1 MTTWRMDVRKD
12 ELPPSGWHE
21 AQCRQVEDMDTT
33 FGIRL
38 RWQFWLLEIGTEVS
52 GWTSMSPST
61 QARAYQWAEVLNG
74 GPIDPKKG
82 WGPETVEGKRCR
94 VKVEEYTDTK
104 GQRRAKVT
112 EIEPINSASAGGH
125 ADYSGIPS

>member
-1 MTTWRMDVRKD
+1 MTWKIEVRKD
-12 ELPPSGWHE
+12 DPPPPGWYE
-21 AQCRQVEDMDTT
+21 AECRKVEDVDTT
-33 FGIRL
+33 FGVRL
-38 RWQFWLLEIGTEVS
+38 RWIFWLPKISAEVS